1 MTAIEFV
8 AALSG
13 FICVYLTV
21 KENLW
26 CWPVGLLQVFLY
38 IFIFYDAR
46 LYSDVILQIIYVFLQ
61 FYGWYYWL
69 HGGCNNQEAMVTI
82 LSRAWLTA
90 AIIIVASGT
99 GMLGYLMASRT
110 DASFP
115 YADAFITACSL
126 TAQWLLSRR
135 KLESWYLW
143 IAVDIVAIYVYAAKN
158 LHLTAV
164 LYALFLI
171 MAFAGV
177 SRWKQSLQKQSGV
190 SSIVLSG
197 APA

>member
-1 MTAIEFV
+1 MTTLELV
-8 AALSG
+8 AAISG
-13 FICVYLTV
+13 FACVYLTV
-21 KENLW
+21 KENIW

-38 IFIFYDAR
+38 IFIFYEAR
-46 LYSDVILQIIYVFLQ
+46 LYSDVILQIIFVILQ

-69 HGGCNNQEAMVTI
+69 HGGSCRQEAPVTL
-82 LSRAWLTA
+82 LSRAWLIA
-90 AIIIVASGT
+90 AIFVATSGT

-135 KLESWYLW
+135 KLESWYFW
-143 IAVDIVAIYVYAAKN
+143 IAVDLVAIYVYAAKN

-164 LYALFLI
+164 LYVFFLI
-171 MAFAGV
+171 MAFAGAY
-177 SRWKQSLQKQSGV
+177 RWKQSLSKHNAASD
-190 SSIVLSG
+190 IVLSG
-197 APA
+197 VVA